1 MKHAK
6 NWVGRVF
13 IGVSLDGYIARA
25 DGDIGWLNDP
35 PKREHA
41 RIESNQH
48 AESWDSFFPTIDHVV
63 MGRGTYE
70 KVVSFSEW
78 PYTGKSV
85 VVLSTTL
92 PDTDTRVSVVRTLDE
107 ACQALVAAA
116 ARQVYVDGGQVV
128 QTFLK
133 HGLIDELTVSH
144 APVLIGSGIP
154 LFSAL
159 THDVRLTLKASHATD
174 GMVHAS
180 YQVEHAE

>member
-107 ACQALVAAA
+107 ACQALVAGA

-159 THDVRLTLKASHATD
+159 THDVHLTLKASHATA